1 MQVQR
6 AERKSTG
13 SRSGSGVAK
22 TLQRS
27 ALMPGMPNQNAA
39 YAALAEQCRSRV
51 DGLAPRQR
59 DVLAGLAAGH
69 SNKQIAHSL
78 GLSPRT
84 VEIYRAGMMSRLNI
98 RTLAQALQIAFVA
111 GLVPFDTMAL

>member
-13 SRSGSGVAK
+13 SRSGSSVAK

-27 ALMPGMPNQNAA
+27 ALVPGIPDQSAA
-39 YAALAEQCRSRV
+39 YALLAEQCRARV
-51 DGLAPRQR
+51 EGLAPRQR

-69 SNKQIAHSL
+69 SNKQIAHTL

-84 VEIYRAGMMSRLNI
+84 VEIYRAGMMSRLQV
-98 RTLAQALQIAFVA
+98 RTSAQAMQIAFVA
-111 GLVPFDTMAL
+111 GLVPFDTMTL